1 MGIINFE
8 ITLIGSMKNYL
19 QLITDY
25 EKYITYLPDQIKSV
39 NIIEKS
45 SEYTITEETIHL
57 SSIISKTFIQQTK
70 HYALKDNILE
80 SKILSGPAKN
90 SIIKLKLTDV
100 DSKTI
105 ISIEIAIK
113 LELKYKILLPII
125 KKSYKI
131 FFMGILYKMQSTIA
145 SLDQK

>member
-8 ITLIGSMKNYL
+8 ITLIGNMKDYL

-25 EKYITYLPDQIKSV
+25 EKYVTYLPAQIKSV
-39 NIIEKS
+39 KIIEKS
-45 SEYTITEETIHL
+45 SEYTITEETLHL
-57 SSIISKTFIQQTK
+57 SNVISKTFIQQTK
-70 HYALKDNILE
+70 HYTLKNDILE

-90 SIIKLKLTDV
+90 SIIKLKLTDI

-105 ISIEIAIK
+105 ILIEIDVK
-113 LELKYKILLPII
+113 LALKYKILLPII
-125 KKSYKI
+125 KKSYKT

-145 SLDQK
+145 SLD